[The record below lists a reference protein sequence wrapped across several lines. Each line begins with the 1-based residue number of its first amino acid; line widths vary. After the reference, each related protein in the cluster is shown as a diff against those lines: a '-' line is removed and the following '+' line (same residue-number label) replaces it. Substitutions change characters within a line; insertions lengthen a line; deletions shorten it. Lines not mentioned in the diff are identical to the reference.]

1 MKIKPVNLNKTLKLL
16 EGTKAEKPFIEDML
30 LYMDQAKE
38 YEEKKVL
45 QSNLYEELNS
55 SLVYRYK
62 TIVNNAQREDL
73 SIIAISG
80 EETIGS
86 NVDVFLENTAVR
98 FKVRD
103 KLNESG
109 YSVAVKVK
117 DGKTVLD
124 VDMKQAGFTALKTL
138 SNELEELKPW
148 VNDYM
153 ATLKEQVSDSVQ
165 AQALPDTIEPYKTSW
180 VELPEERRILVKVH
194 PENMATFKSK
204 FSSPK
209 WEKDLKAWRISNLQ
223 SNKDKLND
231 FRDLLEL
238 RRRQEHESPKEVLS
252 KVDTVID
259 GKPHYYEL
267 SHKVEHESLT
277 SKFDTLTLDLKSDDG
292 SYDGAWHKRIGSF
305 EFVNLSD
312 KNELNKKAKEFLTQ
326 AMDLRDNDLKNKS
339 PLKMKM

>member
-16 EGTKAEKPFIEDML
+16 EGTEAEKPFIEDML

-45 QSNLYEELNS
+45 QSNLYEELNN

-62 TIVNNAQREDL
+62 TIVNNAPREDL

-194 PENMATFKSK
+194 PENMATF
-204 FSSPK
+204 
-209 WEKDLKAWRISNLQ
+209 
-223 SNKDKLND
+223 
-231 FRDLLEL
+231 
-238 RRRQEHESPKEVLS
+238 
-252 KVDTVID
+252 
-259 GKPHYYEL
+259 
-267 SHKVEHESLT
+267 
-277 SKFDTLTLDLKSDDG
+277 
-292 SYDGAWHKRIGSF
+292 
-305 EFVNLSD
+305 
-312 KNELNKKAKEFLTQ
+312 
-326 AMDLRDNDLKNKS
+326 
-339 PLKMKM
+339 